1 MIAYYLGNLSAA
13 LVAVALLVAT
23 LRVTRRA
30 NSAGQASPAGQ
41 DR

>member
-30 NSAGQASPAGQ
+30 ANPAGTVGQ
-41 DR
+41 D

>member
-30 NSAGQASPAGQ
+30 AGQAGSVGQ
-41 DR
+41 D

>member
-13 LVAVALLVAT
+13 LVVVALLVAT

-30 NSAGQASPAGQ
+30 S
-41 DR
+41 